1 MATRK
6 CPTGM
11 RYRKTYVRKGTR
23 IAGRCILSQ
32 TRAAESSKNKTK
44 RILGRMS
51 RRLRGVRI
59 ASRSYKGDCG
69 KGMILRNPYVRYTKK
84 GKRVVVKEGC
94 IRNLGAPGKGLRNG
108 PGIGPLRKGDLA
120 QFGYVRVASM
130 SVTDRHAALEKAII
144 EYGSLT
150 VWRKLNAV
158 YIYTR
163 RTSPSNSRIF
173 KQDMDWIR
181 SVYGLKAF

>member
-1 MATRK
+1 
-6 CPTGM
+6 M

-23 IAGRCILSQ
+23 VAGRCIRSQ
-32 TRAAESSKNKTK
+32 TRATESSKNKTK
-44 RILGRMS
+44 RILGRMT
-51 RRLRGVRI
+51 RRLRGIRI

-69 KGMILRNPYVRYTKK
+69 KGMILRKPYVRYTKR

-94 IRNLGAPGKGLRNG
+94 IRNLGAPGKGLRSSLRNSLRN

-130 SVTDRHAALEKAII
+130 SVADRHVALKKAIV

-158 YIYTR
+158 YVYTR

-173 KQDMDWIR
+173 KEDMDWIR